1 MLILPGFIELKWKF
15 LNFDTYG
22 KSQCCSH
29 CGYFQQQ
36 QVHVHMHCVHFS
48 YPCHL
53 KHSQDVQTLHPT
65 LPGGFHRPCSLCEQM
80 SQMKS
85 AVQPYQA
92 LGQEHNKASTLA
104 VAISLA
110 IRRAGRKHSAG
121 ARTKWNPGLFSQV
134 ACAMWGCSCPILI
147 VFLPFWAPRL
157 PRLILGGADAL
168 IFLSLKA
175 NLWYC
180 SWQS

>member
-1 MLILPGFIELKWKF
+1 MLFTLWLLPTTAGTCARALCA
-15 LNFDTYG
+15 LLMSMPSQAQPGCADTA
-22 KSQCCSH
+22 
-29 CGYFQQQ
+29 
-36 QVHVHMHCVHFS
+36 
-48 YPCHL
+48 PCL
-53 KHSQDVQTLHPT
+53 ARWLSQTLQFMWADVT
-65 LPGGFHRPCSLCEQM
+65 DEICSPALSGTGTGAWQ
-80 SQMKS
+80 SFYIGNSNLSSNQKS
-85 AVQPYQA
+85 WK
-92 LGQEHNKASTLA
+92 ET
-104 VAISLA
+104 
-110 IRRAGRKHSAG
+110 HSAG